1 MRQRAWRTVMRHYL
15 REIAS
20 QMLPL
25 SRSIPGNWSTTLM
38 SAALG
43 STHPTMVAMQ
53 RVDLRSHHLRNNSVS
68 KPITPLQLRFP
79 LFYLVSYPPS
89 QILWEERHLFLP
101 LQFVSEYYHHVRV
114 LSVQLRQLC
123 NRLPR
128 LLDVAVHIL
137 RNQTN
142 TGVVG
147 VAVVTHIP
155 CEQDEAVRRDSGEA
169 SSVSRHV
176 SRGIHEVER
185 AVAVKVHRAIKRR
198 KGGYDVV
205 SRKVDERDVSVEWE
219 TLEGALGVGRVR
231 VLENGFS
238 PRADNDLGGGK
249 RCRVAQMVPV
259 DMTAK
264 MISIKAIFETR
275 ALALK

>member
-1 MRQRAWRTVMRHYL
+1 M
-15 REIAS
+15 
-20 QMLPL
+20 
-25 SRSIPGNWSTTLM
+25 
-38 SAALG
+38 
-43 STHPTMVAMQ
+43 
-53 RVDLRSHHLRNNSVS
+53 
-68 KPITPLQLRFP
+68 
-79 LFYLVSYPPS
+79 
-89 QILWEERHLFLP
+89 
-101 LQFVSEYYHHVRV
+101 SEYYHHVRV

-147 VAVVTHIP
+147 VAVMAHIP

-169 SSVSRHV
+169 CSVSRHV
-176 SRGIHEVER
+176 SWGVDEVER
-185 AVAVKVHRAIKRR
+185 TVAVKVHRAVKRR

-238 PRADNDLGGGK
+238 PRTDNDLGGGE

-264 MISIKAIFETR
+264 VISIKAIFETR